1 MDEEI
6 AIKIQTLD
14 NLFPITMK
22 HSNTVN
28 DLKEK
33 INEMFNIPII
43 NQRLIFQGKI
53 LQNNTDKLKHYKITN
68 ESVIHLV
75 VRKTTFSDD
84 NTINTNNINNQNT
97 INNLNSNLNEENNIF
112 QNNNNNNIPF
122 LSFNR
127 RNNMRHF
134 RQRNIHFDTSDCI
147 ESLYQNIITI
157 SNIIKCKN
165 KFNYSQIL
173 QSKTIKPFN
182 LNKRK
187 FEIGEWID
195 VKDTINQWLEAQ
207 IINIRTINKNTQIL
221 VHYSG
226 WGNRWDEWID
236 IKSQRIANFKTY
248 TLQSQNSIFLS
259 PYPSINIDGFI
270 NNNFENQHRP
280 IDIFY
285 YLDKVSFIMNDI
297 NKSIEHMN
305 KLRKKGFGGNN
316 NLNKNEDNFSVN
328 NEDKED
334 ININGNNNFLNLN
347 NFIPFSMN
355 ETEILMITSQ
365 IIPILDRCG
374 RLMSDLSLLL
384 SHLIFNPNLY
394 PHLLFGRN
402 NNELS
407 DSISC
412 TSGYSMYTNESSS
425 IYSGIT
431 GHRFMQERDN
441 NINNINN
448 INILNGLNRNNQN
461 NNISNNNIIN
471 TNSNNIINT
480 NSNNINTNNNIN
492 NNNTNNNINNN
503 NTNNTFS
510 HPRYY
515 INSSSSELPFI
526 QRLNF
531 SNNLHQNSNLLNPF
545 DFFPKINLQIP
556 PLLSPN
562 EINMVNAYNPLDEQN
577 IFLIGRNVLIDN
589 SNNNIT
595 MNQIPNHNFTSNIN
609 NQNNLNNLNMNNSE
623 NNIITEMNNTKSNDN
638 ISEDNHFKNL
648 NYTFNKNFTHIHRA
662 GSVTSNRSTRSAE
675 QMYTKEYKIFKYE
688 NEQNDVNLNLLKNS
702 LNKDNNNFENYI
714 ENLSLKSD
722 KNLSMKNKNLSY
734 KSVSEVDEFGE
745 YEQEDDEK
753 KKDKDNI
760 TITSHRSL
768 ESGYMK
774 EFLDNDDNNSNIS
787 NNNSINT
794 NSVNTNLNINNNTF
808 NINAFNPN
816 HNK

>member
-1 MDEEI
+1 MDDELL
-6 AIKIQTLD
+6 IKIQTLD
-14 NLFPITMK
+14 NLFSITMK
-22 HSNTVN
+22 RNSTVN

-43 NQRLIFQGKI
+43 NQRLIFQGKN
-53 LQNNTDKLKHYKITN
+53 LQSNTEKLKHYKITN

-84 NTINTNNINNQNT
+84 NNTINTNSNNQNT
-97 INNLNSNLNEENNIF
+97 INNLNSNLNEENNL
-112 QNNNNNNIPF
+112 NNSQNNNIPF

-134 RQRNIHFDTSDCI
+134 RQKNIHFDISDCI
-147 ESLYQNIITI
+147 ENLYQNIITI

-165 KFNYSQIL
+165 KFNYTQIL

-187 FEIGEWID
+187 FEIGEWVD
-195 VKDTINQWLEAQ
+195 VKDTIDNWLEAQ
-207 IINIRTINKNTQIL
+207 IINIRTINNKTQIL

-236 IKSQRIANFKTY
+236 IKSSRIANFKTY

-259 PYPSINIDGFI
+259 PYPSVNVDGFF
-270 NNNFENQHRP
+270 NNNFGDQHRP
-280 IDIFY
+280 IDVFFY
-285 YLDKVSFIMNDI
+285 FDKVSYIMNDI
-297 NKSIEHMN
+297 NKSIDYMN
-305 KLRKKGFGGNN
+305 KLRKKGFGGNSN
-316 NLNKNEDNFSVN
+316 INKNEDNFSVN

-334 ININGNNNFLNLN
+334 INTNSNNNNNFLNLN
-347 NFIPFSMN
+347 NFIPFSIN

-412 TSGYSMYTNESSS
+412 TSGYSMYTNESNS

-441 NINNINN
+441 NININN
-448 INILNGLNRNNQN
+448 NLTGLNRNNQN
-461 NNISNNNIIN
+461 SNINTSNNNINI
-471 TNSNNIINT
+471 NSNNN
-480 NSNNINTNNNIN
+480 NNINTNNSIN
-492 NNNTNNNINNN
+492 NMNTNNTNNNN
-503 NTNNTFS
+503 NNTFS

-531 SNNLHQNSNLLNPF
+531 SNNLHQNGNLLNPF

-595 MNQIPNHNFTSNIN
+595 MNQAPNHNFISNSN
-609 NQNNLNNLNMNNSE
+609 NQNNINLNNLNMNNSE
-623 NNIITEMNNTKSNDN
+623 NNIIAEMNNTKSNDN
-638 ISEDNHFKNL
+638 ISEGDHFKNL

-675 QMYTKEYKIFKYE
+675 QMYTREYKIFKYE
-688 NEQNDVNLNLLKNS
+688 NDQNDVNLNLLKNS
-702 LNKDNNNFENYI
+702 LNKDNNYNENYM
-714 ENLSLKSD
+714 ESLSLKSD
-722 KNLSMKNKNLSY
+722 KNLSIKNKNLSY

-745 YEQEDDEK
+745 YDQEDEEK
-753 KKDKDNI
+753 KKDNI

-794 NSVNTNLNINNNTF
+794 NSVNISSNTF
-808 NINAFNPN
+808 NINTFNPN
-816 HNK
+816 NNK